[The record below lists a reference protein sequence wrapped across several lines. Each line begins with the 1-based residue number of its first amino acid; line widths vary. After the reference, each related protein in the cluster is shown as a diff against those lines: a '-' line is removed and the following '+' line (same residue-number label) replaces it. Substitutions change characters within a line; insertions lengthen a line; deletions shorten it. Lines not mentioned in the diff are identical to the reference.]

1 MRKNMSELLPLSEL
15 RLLIILNGAEVTPRL
30 NTLECKTWEKKKGRE
45 TQSLLSLK
53 GLSHLKTQDKFIQ
66 LGEPICVLE
75 MFVQSTSCLQRRIT
89 TGILEGLTRP
99 GYLSISIY

>member
-30 NTLECKTWEKKKGRE
+30 NTLECKIWEKKKGRE

-53 GLSHLKTQDKFIQ
+53 GLQ
-66 LGEPICVLE
+66 PLE
-75 MFVQSTSCLQRRIT
+75 N
-89 TGILEGLTRP
+89 TRQ
-99 GYLSISIY
+99 GYTIWRTNVCA